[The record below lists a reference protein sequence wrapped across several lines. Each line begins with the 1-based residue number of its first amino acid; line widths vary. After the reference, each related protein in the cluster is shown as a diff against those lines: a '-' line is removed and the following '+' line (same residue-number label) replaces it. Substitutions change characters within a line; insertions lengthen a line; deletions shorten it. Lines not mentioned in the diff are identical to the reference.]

1 MKAGM
6 EPAARRI
13 CTHPFAW
20 CEIHPDGSVFGCCP
34 AWLKTPIGNLFEQSL
49 AEIWNGPT
57 ARGLRRNILNGTFHN
72 CSRKRCPRL
81 ASVAPPVMAL
91 AEVADPELR
100 AALERGQVQLPF
112 GPKILNLCFDPR
124 CNLSCPTCRRSPVVL
139 DAVGRER
146 VALLAR
152 RIVEQAAPHAEELIV
167 SGYGDPF
174 GSPAYRELLTAIT
187 PRSWPRLRRVG
198 LHTNGQLWDAAAWAG
213 LAHLQPLVTAAEI
226 SIDAATA
233 ETYTENRRGG
243 DFDRLLRNLDFIA
256 TLAIPLKFSC
266 VIQRNNYRELPA
278 FVDLARRYG
287 AAVYFSRLVNWG
299 TFDRAEFARRAVH
312 LPDHPEHGELL
323 AVLRQLDGLA
333 DVDLGNLRPLL

>member
-6 EPAARRI
+6 DDSARRI

-20 CEIHPDGSVFGCCP
+20 CEIHPDGSVFACCP
-34 AWLKTPIGNLFEQSL
+34 AWLKTPIGNLLEQSL
-49 AEIWNGPT
+49 PEIWNGPA

-81 ASVAPPVMAL
+81 ACDAPPLMTT

-100 AALERGQVQLPF
+100 AALDRGKVHLPY

-124 CNLSCPTCRRSPVVL
+124 CNLSCPTCRRAPLAL
-139 DAVGRER
+139 DDAGRER
-146 VALLAR
+146 VGLLTR

-174 GSPAYRELLTAIT
+174 GSPAYRELLAAII
-187 PRSWPRLRRVG
+187 PRTWPRLRRVG
-198 LHTNGQLWDAAAWAG
+198 LHTNGQLWDAAAWAQ
-213 LAHLQPLVTAAEI
+213 LAHLHPLVKSAEI

-233 ETYTENRRGG
+233 ATYDAIRRGG
-243 DFDRLLRNLDFIA
+243 DFGRLLRNLDFIA
-256 TLAIPLKFSC
+256 TLAIPLTFSFVVQC
-266 VIQRNNYRELPA
+266 VNYRELPV
-278 FVDLARRYG
+278 FVELARRYG
-287 AAVYFSRLVNWG
+287 AVVYLGQLVNWG
-299 TFDRAEFARRAVH
+299 TFDRAEFTRRAVH
-312 LPDHPEHGELL
+312 LPGHPEYNELR
-323 AVLRQLDGLA
+323 AILRKLDKLC

>member
-13 CTHPFAW
+13 CAHPFTW
-20 CEIHPDGSVFGCCP
+20 CEIHPDGSVFACCP
-34 AWLKTPIGNLFEQSL
+34 AWLKTPIGNFFTHPLS
-49 AEIWNGPT
+49 EIWNGPA
-57 ARGLRRNILNGTFHN
+57 ARGLRRNILNGTFHS

-100 AALERGQVQLPF
+100 AAFERGKVQLSF

-139 DAVGRER
+139 DDAGRER
-146 VALLAR
+146 VDLLAR
-152 RIVEQAAPHAEELIV
+152 RIAEQAAPHAEELIV

-174 GSPAYRELLTAIT
+174 GSPAYRELLAAIT
-187 PRSWPRLRRVG
+187 PGGWPRLRRVR
-198 LHTNGQLWDAAAWAG
+198 LHSNGQLWDAAAWAR
-213 LAHLQPLVTAAEI
+213 LAHLHPLITAAEI

-233 ETYTENRRGG
+233 ATYAENRQGG
-243 DFDRLLRNLDFIA
+243 DFVRLLRNLDFLR
-256 TLAIPLKFSC
+256 TLPIERKFSC
-266 VIQRNNYRELPA
+266 VVQRNNYRELPA
-278 FVDLARRYG
+278 FVELARRYG
-287 AAVYFSRLVNWG
+287 AFVYLGQLVNWG

-312 LPDHPEHGELL
+312 LPDHPEH
-323 AVLRQLDGLA
+323 AALRAILCRLDGLA